1 MAGVL
6 PETSLYTRQRN
17 TPKHSFVRLIP
28 NTKYNK
34 FSGSIGI
41 NSSFFYPLRIPNKTE
56 LVTMINFFKAVLSI
70 LLVNEVT
77 AFVGPSPITSTRLSS
92 SALSMLDVSSLYE
105 TSNALSNAVSSSD
118 LVVAETEAWVQPLAF
133 VLGPFLNFL
142 SFAMV
147 SFRRKSRA
155 TIVVVHNRCCS

>member
-1 MAGVL
+1 
-6 PETSLYTRQRN
+6 
-17 TPKHSFVRLIP
+17 
-28 NTKYNK
+28 
-34 FSGSIGI
+34 
-41 NSSFFYPLRIPNKTE
+41 
-56 LVTMINFFKAVLSI
+56 MINFFKAVLSI

-133 VLGPFLNFL
+133 VLLF
-142 SFAMV
+142 S
-147 SFRRKSRA
+147 
-155 TIVVVHNRCCS
+155 